1 MIKVLLECSKYE
13 GNPLFMLADSMNWDI
28 QFSRQDLAELEK
40 FMTIMGPLEKLF
52 SSLDSDQHSTIQ
64 KVYPD
69 IKV

>member
-28 QFSRQDLAELEK
+28 QFTRQDLAELEK

>member
-13 GNPLFMLADSMNWDI
+13 GNPLFLLADSMNWDI
-28 QFSRQDLAELEK
+28 QFSCQDLAEHEK
-40 FMTIMGPLEKLF
+40 FMKIMGSLEKLF
-52 SSLDSDQHSTIQ
+52 SSLDSEQNSTIQ